1 MPMKAQLIKYL
12 RRIACGQARQRS
24 LFTCLSEAPIGTER
38 GPKIVMSKDR
48 LLLPSLRPIN
58 LTKRRD
64 ANY

>member
-1 MPMKAQLIKYL
+1 VHVH
-12 RRIACGQARQRS
+12 
-24 LFTCLSEAPIGTER
+24 LSVREAPIGTER
-38 GPKIVMSKDR
+38 GLKIVMSKDE